1 MTSWIYPRG
10 TNQREDGAH
19 SQVFQLFPSINALT
33 SFEESFSRP
42 DPDMMEDVQR
52 QYPQAQYQNQ
62 APYGTTHTQA
72 YSGYPSSHGSSYQ
85 SGTDYTNLGSP
96 RQPSQPFYGTNN
108 SYSSFSPQGPYSA
121 GSNLVMDPPNYPSSN
136 VSYGAQNQPSLY
148 PVQISQDSYLPQNQV
163 TSGGTRH
170 DSPGY
175 TNDDQVCPYDGCS
188 YTTERPFDL
197 DRHLQKH
204 LSSETKWYDCPG
216 RGCGRTGEHGFKRK
230 DHLTEH
236 LRKVHAQ
243 SPKASGDGK
252 RRT

>member
-1 MTSWIYPRG
+1 M
-10 TNQREDGAH
+10 NQREDGAH

-42 DPDMMEDVQR
+42 DPDVMEGVQL

-62 APYGTTHTQA
+62 ASYGTTNTQ
-72 YSGYPSSHGSSYQ
+72 SGYPSPFGSSYQ
-85 SGTDYTNLGSP
+85 SGTGYADLASP
-96 RQPSQPFYGTNN
+96 RQPSQPLYGTNS

-121 GSNLVMDPPNYPSSN
+121 GSNPMMDPSNYPSSN
-136 VSYGAQNQPSLY
+136 VLYGTQVQPSLY
-148 PVQISQDSYLPQNQV
+148 SAQTSQDSYLPQNQV

-175 TNDDQVCPYDGCS
+175 TNGDLLCLHDGCN
-188 YTTERPFDL
+188 YTTKRQFDL
-197 DRHLQKH
+197 NRHLQTH
-204 LSSETKWYDCPG
+204 LSPETERYDCPG
-216 RGCGRTGEHGFKRK
+216 RGCGRTGEHGFARK

-236 LRKVHAQ
+236 LRKVHAK